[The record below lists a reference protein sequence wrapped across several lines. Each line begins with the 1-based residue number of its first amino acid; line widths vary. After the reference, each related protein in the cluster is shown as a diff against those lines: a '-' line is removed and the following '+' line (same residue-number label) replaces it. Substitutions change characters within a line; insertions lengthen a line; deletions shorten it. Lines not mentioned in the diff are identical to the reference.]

1 MLDLDTVL
9 ENRFSLSRMGIIELN
24 RRQTYHKQLNFLQV
38 FFRNFET
45 VSKGT

>member
-9 ENRFSLSRMGIIELN
+9 ENRFSRMGIIELN

-38 FFRNFET
+38 FFRNVEIYFKST
-45 VSKGT
+45 